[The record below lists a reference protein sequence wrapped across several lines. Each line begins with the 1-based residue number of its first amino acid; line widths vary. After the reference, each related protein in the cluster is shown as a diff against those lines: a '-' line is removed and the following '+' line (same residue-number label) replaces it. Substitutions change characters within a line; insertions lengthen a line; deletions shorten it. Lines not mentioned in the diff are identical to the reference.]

1 MTLVC
6 NNRVMRTSS
15 RPTEQSPHGKPSPAP
30 YLQWVVAAAVCACIA
45 PHAAIFTLQHVSGVP
60 FWLAELTR
68 FVPYYWMLVPGVL
81 AAVLSMT
88 LPRLWLLPGL
98 GNLLLLAT
106 VTMGLQWNS
115 PGDPDV
121 PGTHVRVL
129 SYNVKAFQAMHRQGG
144 FAAIGQEIRRHQ
156 PDIVALQDADGWVSA
171 RSEAAPQVAP
181 PMFGLPYVV
190 AVGQYVVAS
199 RFPLSACVSGNIDF
213 RAETHRYLRCEVRIG
228 ATQVQLV
235 TAHFVSPRAALVAT
249 RRQLVHGLDA
259 WRVNLADRLTQ
270 SRALFTDLSRL
281 PRPLIL
287 MGDFN
292 AQEGSLVLENL
303 KHAGL
308 RDTFSEA
315 GRGYGYTHGHSL
327 DRGLDLLR
335 IDHVLVSPEVHV
347 VSSTVGG
354 GEASEHNP
362 VVADLILP

>member
-1 MTLVC
+1 MC
-6 NNRVMRTSS
+6 NPFRSEKTDLNG
-15 RPTEQSPHGKPSPAP
+15 QNQAP
-30 YLQWVVAAAVCACIA
+30 RYLQWVVAAVVCACLA
-45 PHAAIFTLQHVSGVP
+45 PHAVIFALQHVRGVP
-60 FWLAELTR
+60 VWLAELAR

-81 AAVLSMT
+81 AAVLSMA
-88 LPRLWLLPGL
+88 LPRWWLLL
-98 GNLLLLAT
+98 GVGNVFLLVT

-121 PGTHVRVL
+121 TGTHVRVL
-129 SYNVKAFQAMHRQGG
+129 TYNVKAFQAIHRQGG
-144 FAAIGQEIRRHQ
+144 FSAIEQEIRRQQ

-171 RSEAAPQVAP
+171 RSETAPQVAP

-190 AVGQYVVAS
+190 AIGQYVVAS
-199 RFPLSACVSGNIDF
+199 RFPLSACVSGNIGF

-235 TAHFVSPRAALVAT
+235 TVHFVSPRAALVAT
-249 RRQLVHGLDA
+249 RKQLVHGLDA
-259 WRVNLADRLTQ
+259 WRVNLADRLFQ
-270 SRALFTDLSRL
+270 SRALLTDLSHL

-292 AQEGSLVLENL
+292 AQEGSLVLETL
-303 KHAGL
+303 KQAGL
-308 RDTFSEA
+308 RDTFSKA

-327 DRGLDLLR
+327 DKGLDLLR

-347 VSSTVGG
+347 VTSAVGG

-362 VVADLILP
+362 VVADLILSP